1 MCVGTLELT
10 ALGGGSEI
18 GANSYLLR
26 SNGHGVLLDCGL
38 HPKKDGQDALPDFS
52 LLKQSPDALV
62 ITHGHID
69 HCGAAPYLLRRF
81 PDVECYATKP
91 TVRIMDRMLHNSVSV
106 MGTLALEQGVPD
118 YPLYTHSDVDAV
130 VRRAYGMPLDE
141 SFVLTWDC
149 PFEVSFH
156 HAGHVLGSASVLIEH
171 EGHRV
176 LYTGDVCV
184 GNQELMKG
192 LEWPGEDT
200 RVDTLIIEST
210 RAAHV
215 NEDGATY
222 DGEIKRFAHQVAR
235 VLDGGGVVL
244 VPSFALG
251 RTQELLNIISR
262 LKTAG
267 DIPDVPVYAS
277 GLGRAVY
284 EIYRKYPNYLRDSA
298 KVRPLRDFAR
308 IGDVWEPA
316 VRRELLRN
324 PAIIVA
330 TSGMMVENTP
340 SAMIAG
346 DLVRETRHAIFFV
359 GYLDPDTTGYKLLHA
374 QPGDRIAF
382 QTGGPEV
389 EVLLE
394 NRQSFS
400 LSAHATR
407 EQLHQL
413 VSRVNPKNAVF
424 VHGDADA
431 VDWMYANCD
440 GACERFAPK
449 QGETIVLEP

>member
-1 MCVGTLELT
+1 MGTLELT

-38 HPKKDGQDALPDFS
+38 HPKKDGQGALPDFS
-52 LLKQSPDALV
+52 LLDQAPDAVV

-81 PDVECYATKP
+81 PEVECYATKP
-91 TVRIMDRMLHNSVSV
+91 TVQIMDRMLHNSVSV
-106 MGTLALEQGVPD
+106 MGTLALEQGVRD
-118 YPLYTHSDVDAV
+118 YPLYSHADVEAV
-130 VRRAYGMPLDE
+130 VRRAYGMPLGE
-141 SFVLTWDC
+141 PFVLTWDC
-149 PFEVSFH
+149 PFEVSLH
-156 HAGHVLGSASVLIEH
+156 HAGHVLGSASALVRYA
-171 EGHRV
+171 GHTV

-184 GNQELMKG
+184 GNQELMGG
-192 LEWPGEDT
+192 LEWPDGDEQ
-200 RVDTLIIEST
+200 VDTLIIEST

-215 NEDGATY
+215 NEDGTTY
-222 DGEIKRFAHQVAR
+222 GGEIDRFAREVTR
-235 VLDGGGVVL
+235 VLEGGGVVL

-267 DIPDVPVYAS
+267 TIPDVPVYAS

-284 EIYRKYPNYLRDSA
+284 EIYRKYTDYLRDSA
-298 KVRPLRDFAR
+298 KVRPLREFAR

-316 VRRELLRN
+316 VRRELLRK

-346 DLVRETRHAIFFV
+346 DLVRETHHAIFFV
-359 GYLDPDTTGYKLLHA
+359 GYLDPETTGYKLLHA
-374 QPGDRIAF
+374 EPGDRIAF
-382 QTGGPEV
+382 QTDGPEI

-407 EQLHQL
+407 EELHEL

-424 VHGDADA
+424 VHGDTDA

-440 GACERFAPK
+440 GSYERFAPK